1 MRTAAPSPPSWPR
14 SLARQAGTL
23 ACALALAAPAVAQ
36 QGGIE
41 GGAAGGGRSGLGIQI
56 DLGQALRGLG
66 ALLGARASEPAPSP
80 SAPSPS
86 TPARSAPAAPT
97 ADDADDLPG
106 QIVAAWAVDAPLSAG
121 DLTAAAGAQLVSTD
135 DLPALGLRLAVL
147 AVSPTQVDAALQTLR
162 QRYPEA
168 TFDRHA
174 RLTPQQGSPPR
185 QYAAALVGAE
195 PPPAPLPQPVRIG
208 VIDGDPAPAAPPL
221 QAAALYRH
229 VFGQAGVGAEHAA
242 AVVCELV
249 CAPSTGFSGL
259 ARGAQLWAAPVLRQQ
274 DGRVFS
280 DTATVARALDWL
292 SSQRVS
298 LVNLSLGSAPDA
310 VLARVVA
317 AAQRSGVRLVAA
329 AGNAG
334 PNRPLPYPAAL
345 PGVIAV
351 AAVDAAAHPY
361 AQGNRG
367 AQVLLAAPGV
377 DLWLPIGGGQ
387 YFTGTSFAAPW
398 VTAWMAQRVARGQPA
413 NEAALCAAA
422 RDLPPP
428 GRDPASGC
436 GLLRWGA

>member
-1 MRTAAPSPPSWPR
+1 M
-14 SLARQAGTL
+14 
-23 ACALALAAPAVAQ
+23 PAV
-36 QGGIE
+36 
-41 GGAAGGGRSGLGIQI
+41 
-56 DLGQALRGLG
+56 
-66 ALLGARASEPAPSP
+66 
-80 SAPSPS
+80 
-86 TPARSAPAAPT
+86 
-97 ADDADDLPG
+97 DDADYLPG
-106 QIVAAWAVDAPLSAG
+106 QIVAAWPVDAPLSA
-121 DLTAAAGAQLVSTD
+121 AAVAEAAGAQLVSAD
-135 DLPALGLRLAVL
+135 HLPALGLRLAVL
-147 AVSPTQVDAALQTLR
+147 TVSPTQVDAALRTLR

-185 QYAAALVGAE
+185 QYAAVLVGAE

-229 VFGQAGVGAEHAA
+229 VFGQAGVGTEHAA

-249 CAPSTGFSGL
+249 CVPAAGFSGL
-259 ARGAQLWAAPVLRQQ
+259 ARGAQLWAAPVLREH

-292 SSQRVS
+292 SSQRVN
-298 LVNLSLGSAPDA
+298 LINLSLGSAPDA

-329 AGNAG
+329 AGNSG

-377 DLWLPIGGGQ
+377 DLWLPIGGGR

-398 VTAWMAQRVARGQPA
+398 VTAWLAQRVARGQPA
-413 NEAALCAAA
+413 DEAALCAAA

-436 GLLRWGA
+436 GLLRWAP